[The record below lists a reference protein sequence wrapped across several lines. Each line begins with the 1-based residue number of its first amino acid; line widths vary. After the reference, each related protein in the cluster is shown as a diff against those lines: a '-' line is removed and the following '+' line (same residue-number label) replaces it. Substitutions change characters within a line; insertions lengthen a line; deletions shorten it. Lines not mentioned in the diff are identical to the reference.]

1 MRTVRTPHASLPSFV
16 AVGLA
21 SATACAA
28 AAQQDMRTVETDAG
42 RTVVEPLASG
52 LVHPWG
58 MALLPDGRLLV
69 TERAGR
75 LRVWSADAGLSEP
88 VAGIPEVWANG
99 QGGLLD
105 VALAPD
111 FETSRLVYLSYAR
124 PGPDGGAATAL
135 GRARFEDDR
144 LTGFERIFT
153 EEPWIEGP
161 NHFGGRIVFT
171 DRGTL
176 FLTLGERFQFDP
188 AQDTTNHLGTVVH
201 LQMDGSIPQDNP
213 FVGGAG
219 ADAIWS
225 YGHRNI
231 EAAALHPETGELW
244 IAEMGPRGGDELNQP
259 QAGRNYG
266 WPLVSWGRHYDG
278 RDIPDPPTRPELA
291 DAAVHWTPVI
301 SPSGMAFYR
310 GDAFPAWEGSA
321 LIGGLTAEGL
331 VRVTIDGDAA
341 TEVERIALGARIRDV
356 EVASDGTLYVL
367 TDQEDGDLWR
377 LAPARGAEAGA
388 GR

>member
-1 MRTVRTPHASLPSFV
+1 MRTVRTPHASLLSLV

-21 SATACAA
+21 GATACAA
-28 AAQQDMRTVETDAG
+28 AAQQDTRTVETDAG

>member
-1 MRTVRTPHASLPSFV
+1 
-16 AVGLA
+16 
-21 SATACAA
+21 
-28 AAQQDMRTVETDAG
+28 
-42 RTVVEPLASG
+42 
-52 LVHPWG
+52 
-58 MALLPDGRLLV
+58 
-69 TERAGR
+69 
-75 LRVWSADAGLSEP
+75 
-88 VAGIPEVWANG
+88 
-99 QGGLLD
+99 
-105 VALAPD
+105 
-111 FETSRLVYLSYAR
+111 
-124 PGPDGGAATAL
+124 
-135 GRARFEDDR
+135 
-144 LTGFERIFT
+144 
-153 EEPWIEGP
+153 
-161 NHFGGRIVFT
+161 
-171 DRGTL
+171 GTL